1 MLVQS
6 FEEMVRQSRKDRGQD
21 PGLAELTRGYPKEGK
36 TSACQSSGNH
46 SAIEEGMEAGSET
59 EEIPTPCVQIS
70 SPEDPPEP
78 IRFDQEDL
86 HEVSEEDDERD
97 NVKVWQ
103 RNIRQAQKKASGKI
117 MKQERGFYGRA
128 AAGLVSWDASA
139 ILK

>member
-6 FEEMVRQSRKDRGQD
+6 FQEMVRQSRKDRGQD
-21 PGLAELTRGYPKEGK
+21 PGHAVLPQGHPNEGK
-36 TSACQSSGNH
+36 TSAFQSPGNH
-46 SAIEEGMEAGSET
+46 SAIEEEMVAGSEV
-59 EEIPTPCVQIS
+59 EEIPTPYIQIS
-70 SPEDPPEP
+70 SPDDPPKT

-86 HEVSEEDDERD
+86 LEVSDEDDERD

-103 RNIRQAQKKASGKI
+103 KNIREAQKKASDKI
-117 MKQERGFYGRA
+117 MKQGMGFYGRA